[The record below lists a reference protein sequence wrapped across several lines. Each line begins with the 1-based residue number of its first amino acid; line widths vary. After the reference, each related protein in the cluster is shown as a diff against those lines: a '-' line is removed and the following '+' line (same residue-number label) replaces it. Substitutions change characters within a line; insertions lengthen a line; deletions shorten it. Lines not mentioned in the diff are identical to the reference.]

1 MIIQLTLESVNRIA
15 DKTYFEASILNIH
28 GEEKILIK
36 TCFQKI
42 TAALHL
48 NPTSLMSPGN
58 VFNFLGNYKNV
69 PGKIFVDFYCKKNL
83 SDTGVQ
89 LINKVSYLYF
99 VG

>member
-48 NPTSLMSPGN
+48 NPASPMSPGN
-58 VFNFLGNYKNV
+58 AFNFLGNYKNYRV
-69 PGKIFVDFYCKKNL
+69 KYSLIFTAKR
-83 SDTGVQ
+83 T
-89 LINKVSYLYF
+89 
-99 VG
+99 